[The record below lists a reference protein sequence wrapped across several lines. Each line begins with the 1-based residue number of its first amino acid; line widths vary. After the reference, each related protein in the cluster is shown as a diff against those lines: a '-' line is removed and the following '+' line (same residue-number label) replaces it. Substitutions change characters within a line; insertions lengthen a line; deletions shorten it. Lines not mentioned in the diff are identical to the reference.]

1 LLRLTQRA
9 GRFEQ
14 RVQTAAS
21 GGRLGQEDVQAVEA
35 DFYQWII
42 GTFAGAS
49 LGGDLAAIERDL
61 GVREAAELE
70 RARWRIVYAAD
81 SRYAVV
87 DAAVIVAAAR
97 G

>member
-1 LLRLTQRA
+1 MV
-9 GRFEQ
+9 G
-14 RVQTAAS
+14 
-21 GGRLGQEDVQAVEA
+21 

-42 GTFAGAS
+42 GTFAGPG
-49 LGGDLAAIERDL
+49 LGGDLAAVERDL

-70 RARWRIVYAAD
+70 RARRRIVYAAD
-81 SRYAVV
+81 GRYAVV

>member
-1 LLRLTQRA
+1 MV
-9 GRFEQ
+9 G
-14 RVQTAAS
+14 
-21 GGRLGQEDVQAVEA
+21 

-42 GTFAGAS
+42 GAFAGPS

-70 RARWRIVYAAD
+70 RAGRRIVYAAD

-97 G
+97 GRNPV